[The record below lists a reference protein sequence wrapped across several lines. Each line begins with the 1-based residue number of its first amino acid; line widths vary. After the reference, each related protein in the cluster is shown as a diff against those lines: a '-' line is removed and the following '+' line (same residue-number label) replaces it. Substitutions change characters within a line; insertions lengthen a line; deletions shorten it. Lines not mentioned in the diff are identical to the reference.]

1 MSSAGRVRG
10 TADSTMSSAGL
21 IAPPPVLGEP
31 RRDPD
36 GIYQALAHLELPCL
50 IVETA
55 RGVGATNSAD
65 LDGGRLL
72 AVAAAV
78 RPGRLGAPSFLRDH
92 GVRYAYMA
100 GAMAGGIAS
109 ADLVI
114 ALARA
119 GLLGSFGAAGLLPDR
134 IEQALV
140 RFRDEIPGLPY
151 ACNLIH
157 SPNEEQLERAAVE
170 LYLRYRV
177 RCVEAA
183 AYMDLTPH
191 IVRYRLAGLA
201 RAADGRVTAAN
212 RIIAKVSR
220 LEVAELFMRPAPASL
235 IAPLVAA
242 GLISEEQARLAEEV
256 PMADDITAEA
266 DSGGHTDRRPLS
278 SLLPPLLGL
287 RDALKSRSIRV
298 GAAGG
303 IGTPHAVAAAVA
315 MGADYVVTGSINQ
328 CSVEAGTSPA
338 AKSMLAMAGIADCE
352 MAPAADM
359 FEMGVEVQVL
369 RRGCF
374 FPMRARQLYQLYV
387 AYQGIADFPA
397 EVRQRLEEQTF
408 RRSLDDVWQDTVD
421 YFEQRDPAQIERARG
436 HPKRKMALIFRCY
449 LGMSSRWATS
459 GEPARMMDYQ
469 LWCGPAMGS
478 FNDWVRGS
486 SLEPLE
492 NRRVDLI
499 ADHLM
504 VGAAF
509 MNRVAQLR
517 VAGVQL
523 PPQAGS
529 YHIPR

>member
-1 MSSAGRVRG
+1 
-10 TADSTMSSAGL
+10 
-21 IAPPPVLGEP
+21 
-31 RRDPD
+31 
-36 GIYQALAHLELPCL
+36 
-50 IVETA
+50 
-55 RGVGATNSAD
+55 
-65 LDGGRLL
+65 
-72 AVAAAV
+72 
-78 RPGRLGAPSFLRDH
+78 
-92 GVRYAYMA
+92 
-100 GAMAGGIAS
+100 
-109 ADLVI
+109 
-114 ALARA
+114 
-119 GLLGSFGAAGLLPDR
+119 
-134 IEQALV
+134 
-140 RFRDEIPGLPY
+140 
-151 ACNLIH
+151 
-157 SPNEEQLERAAVE
+157 
-170 LYLRYRV
+170 
-177 RCVEAA
+177 
-183 AYMDLTPH
+183 
-191 IVRYRLAGLA
+191 
-201 RAADGRVTAAN
+201 
-212 RIIAKVSR
+212 
-220 LEVAELFMRPAPASL
+220 MRPAPASL

-242 GLISEEQARLAEEV
+242 GLVSEEQARLAEEV

-278 SLLPPLLGL
+278 GLLPPILGL

-303 IGTPHAVAAAVA
+303 IGTPHAVAAAFA

-328 CSVEAGTSPA
+328 CCAEAGTSLA

-436 HPKRKMALIFRCY
+436 NPKRKMALIFRCY
-449 LGMSSRWATS
+449 LGRSSRWATS
-459 GEPARMMDYQ
+459 GEPNRMMDYQ

-492 NRRVDLI
+492 NRRVDVI

-504 VGAAF
+504 AGAAF

-523 PPQAGS
+523 PPQAAS
-529 YHIPR
+529 YHIPRWGGPEGQDVS

>member
-1 MSSAGRVRG
+1 
-10 TADSTMSSAGL
+10 
-21 IAPPPVLGEP
+21 
-31 RRDPD
+31 
-36 GIYQALAHLELPCL
+36 L
-50 IVETA
+50 IVETDQ
-55 RGVGATNSAD
+55 GVGATNCTD
-65 LDGGRLL
+65 LGGGRLL

-78 RPGRLGAPSFLRDH
+78 PPARLGALSFLRDH
-92 GVRYAYMA
+92 GVRNAYMA

-114 ALARA
+114 KLARA

-134 IEQALV
+134 IERVLV

-157 SPNEEQLERAAVE
+157 SPSEEQLERAAVE
-170 LYLRYRV
+170 LYLRYQV
-177 RCVEAA
+177 RCVEAS

-191 IVRYRLAGLA
+191 IVRYRAAGLE
-201 RAADGRVTAAN
+201 RTADGRIIATN

-220 LEVAELFMRPAPASL
+220 LEVAERFMRPAPASL
-235 IAPLVAA
+235 IAALATA
-242 GLISEEQARLAEEV
+242 GLISEDQARLAAEV
-256 PMADDITAEA
+256 PMADDVTAEA
-266 DSGGHTDRRPLS
+266 DSGGHTDRQSLS

-287 RDALKSRSIRV
+287 RDALSGGSIRV

-328 CSVEAGTSPA
+328 CCVEAGTSTA
-338 AKSMLAMAGIADCE
+338 AKSMLAVAGIADCE

-359 FEMGVEVQVL
+359 FELGVQLQVL

-374 FPMRARQLYQLYV
+374 FPMRARQLYELYM
-387 AYQGIADFPA
+387 ANQGIADFPA
-397 EVRQRLEEQTF
+397 EVRQRLEERTF
-408 RRSLDDVWQDTVD
+408 RRSLDDVWQDTVE
-421 YFEQRDPAQIERARG
+421 YFEKRDPSQIERARG
-436 HPKRKMALIFRCY
+436 NPKRKMALIFRWY
-449 LGMSSRWATS
+449 LGMSSRWATG
-459 GEPARMMDYQ
+459 GEPARTMDYQ

-486 SLEPLE
+486 VLEPLE
-492 NRRVDLI
+492 NRHVDVI

-504 VGAAF
+504 TGAAF

-523 PPQAGS
+523 PPQAGH
-529 YHIPR
+529 YRLPRRVA